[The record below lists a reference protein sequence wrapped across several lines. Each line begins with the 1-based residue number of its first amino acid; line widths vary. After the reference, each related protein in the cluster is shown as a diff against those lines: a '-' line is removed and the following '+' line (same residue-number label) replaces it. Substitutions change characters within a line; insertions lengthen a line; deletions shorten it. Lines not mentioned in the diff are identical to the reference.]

1 MAKKSEMAQLY
12 LSQMADRQEHAE
24 VELFLEG
31 YHDDL
36 HSLQL
41 KVAALF
47 EQVMKIKKLNYF
59 FKLKPLNDKNFI
71 CKFNS
76 ENGKMKIWAQY
87 YK

>member
-1 MAKKSEMAQLY
+1 MAQLY

-47 EQVMKIKKLNYF
+47 EQVMKIKKIELF
-59 FKLKPLNDKNFI
+59 F
-71 CKFNS
+71 
-76 ENGKMKIWAQY
+76 
-87 YK
+87 